1 MPAVA
6 VSGRAR
12 TVSSSLNRV
21 ERLVI
26 ELSGG
31 RPRPRP
37 TVTRRN
43 AYGLLH
49 VPYQRT
55 SGNADL

>member
-1 MPAVA
+1 MPTVA
-6 VSGRAR
+6 VRGRAR

-37 TVTRRN
+37 TVILRN
-43 AYGLLH
+43 AHGLLH

-55 SGNADL
+55 LAKPT

>member
-12 TVSSSLNRV
+12 TVSSWLNRV

-31 RPRPRP
+31 CPRPRDP
-37 TVTRRN
+37 
-43 AYGLLH
+43 
-49 VPYQRT
+49 
-55 SGNADL
+55 